1 MTSKHL
7 FQHIIPIVVCLLGHL
22 LGPTPAQSQ
31 GELKTWVQATEGMW
45 GASTNGIAVSPN
57 FANDSLVLV
66 GTGKGVFRSAD
77 AGLTWEPSANLE
89 EDIEYDAV
97 RLSPTFVTDQ
107 TAFTWSANRLYRSTD
122 AGQHWTLL
130 YTALADIKTL
140 ALSPNLANDH
150 TAILGTYGQGAYLT
164 TDGGTTWS
172 ACNNGITDSYI
183 LSAAFSPSY
192 TSDHTVMLGTHGKGF
207 FLSEDSSASWVAANS
222 GLPTYTNGNYYNI
235 SSITPSPAFGN
246 DQIIFA
252 RVLGYLYRTTNA
264 GTTWVQVSSLPL
276 NLVSIAIPPDFDIS
290 HKAYASI
297 HYYLGDGK
305 YIYTSSDSGAT
316 WSQLASNMLVGQIA
330 LGTTIGGDDSLFGTS
345 DNGVARSDDE
355 GLTWALHN
363 EGLDVVQVVSLAVS
377 PAYENDQIL
386 FAVGN
391 NRLYRSTNGAE
402 TWSQLYPENFLASL
416 PPRPNEG
423 ASSHLTS
430 TSDYYYSVAIS
441 PAFASDETV
450 FVGGRRGVFRS
461 VDAGETWELVSSNF
475 PDVDAISIGI
485 SPDYANDQRVFV
497 GLNAWFGETNIY
509 FSNDGGDSWLPTGL
523 EDGGPIYGFVFSPQ
537 YSQDSILFA
546 IDSLWGEIYSS
557 SGDYSVWIHK
567 ITYTNQAVDLALSP
581 GYPDDQTYYT
591 LENGPGIWI
600 TTDDGETTS
609 LLVGFAEYTSATDLL
624 MSSDF
629 AEDHTFYVSFFDEV
643 SVIRST
649 DSVDNWEPVNR
660 GLQGNF
666 IHTLAFLGSTGDLI
680 AGTLASG
687 VWVYRNVD
695 NTSQL
700 YLPLITR

>member
-276 NLVSIAIPPDFDIS
+276 NLVSIAIPPDFGIS

-386 FAVGN
+386 
-391 NRLYRSTNGAE
+391 
-402 TWSQLYPENFLASL
+402 SQ
-416 PPRPNEG
+416 
-423 ASSHLTS
+423 
-430 TSDYYYSVAIS
+430 
-441 PAFASDETV
+441 
-450 FVGGRRGVFRS
+450 
-461 VDAGETWELVSSNF
+461 
-475 PDVDAISIGI
+475 
-485 SPDYANDQRVFV
+485 
-497 GLNAWFGETNIY
+497 
-509 FSNDGGDSWLPTGL
+509 
-523 EDGGPIYGFVFSPQ
+523 
-537 YSQDSILFA
+537 
-546 IDSLWGEIYSS
+546 
-557 SGDYSVWIHK
+557 
-567 ITYTNQAVDLALSP
+567 
-581 GYPDDQTYYT
+581 
-591 LENGPGIWI
+591 
-600 TTDDGETTS
+600 
-609 LLVGFAEYTSATDLL
+609 
-624 MSSDF
+624 
-629 AEDHTFYVSFFDEV
+629 
-643 SVIRST
+643 
-649 DSVDNWEPVNR
+649 
-660 GLQGNF
+660 
-666 IHTLAFLGSTGDLI
+666 
-680 AGTLASG
+680 
-687 VWVYRNVD
+687 
-695 NTSQL
+695 
-700 YLPLITR
+700 

>member
-1 MTSKHL
+1 MTSKNL
-7 FQHIIPIVVCLLGHL
+7 FQHIIIIVVCLLGHL

-45 GASTNGIAVSPN
+45 GAYTNSIAVSPN
-57 FANDSLVLV
+57 FANDSFVLV

-77 AGLTWEPSANLE
+77 AGVTWAPSANFE
-89 EDIEYDAV
+89 EDINYDAV
-97 RLSPTFVTDQ
+97 RLSPSFGTDH

-130 YTALADIKTL
+130 YTALAEINTL
-140 ALSPNLANDH
+140 ALSPNFANDH
-150 TAILGTYGQGAYLT
+150 TAILGTHGQGAYLT
-164 TDGGTTWS
+164 TDGGATWN
-172 ACNNGITDSYI
+172 ACNNGLMDSYI
-183 LSAAFSPSY
+183 LSVAFSPSF

-207 FLSEDSSASWVAANS
+207 FLSEDSSASWVAANT
-222 GLPTYTNGNYYNI
+222 GLPTYSNGNYYNI

-252 RVLGYLYRTTNA
+252 RVLGYLYRTTDA
-264 GTTWVQVSSLPL
+264 GTTWVQVSGLPL
-276 NLVSIAIPPDFDIS
+276 NLVSIAIPPDFATS

-316 WSQLASNMLVGQIA
+316 WSQLASNMLVDQIT
-330 LGTTIGGDDSLFGTS
+330 LGTTIGRDIQLFGTS
-345 DNGVARSDDE
+345 DNGVARSDDA

-377 PAYENDQIL
+377 PVYENDQTL

-391 NRLYRSTNGAE
+391 NNLYRSINGAE

-423 ASSHLTS
+423 VSNYITS

-461 VDAGETWELVSSNF
+461 VDAGETWELVSNDI
-475 PDVDAISIGI
+475 PEVDILSIGI
-485 SPDYANDQRVFV
+485 SPDYANDKRVFV
-497 GLNAWFGETNIY
+497 GLNVYFGETNIY
-509 FSNDGGDSWLPTGL
+509 FSNNGGDSWLPTGP
-523 EDGGPIYGFVFSPQ
+523 EEGGPIHGFVFSPQ
-537 YSQDSILFA
+537 YPQDGILFA

-557 SGDYSVWIHK
+557 SGDYSGWFYKV
-567 ITYTNQAVDLALSP
+567 TYTGQAVDLALSP

-591 LENGPGIWI
+591 LENGPSIWI
-600 TTDDGETTS
+600 TTDDGETAS
-609 LLVGFAEYTSATDLL
+609 LLVGFADYALPTDLL
-624 MSSDF
+624 MSSNF
-629 AEDHTFYVSFFDEV
+629 AQDHTFYVSFFDEV
-643 SVIRST
+643 GVIRST
-649 DSVDNWEPVNR
+649 DGGTNWQPVNS

-666 IHTLAFLGSTGDLI
+666 VQTIAF
-680 AGTLASG
+680 
-687 VWVYRNVD
+687 
-695 NTSQL
+695 
-700 YLPLITR
+700 

>member
-1 MTSKHL
+1 MTSKNL
-7 FQHIIPIVVCLLGHL
+7 FQHIIIIVVCLLGHL

-45 GASTNGIAVSPN
+45 GAYTNSIAVSPN
-57 FANDSLVLV
+57 FANDSFVLV

-77 AGLTWEPSANLE
+77 AGVTWAPSANFE
-89 EDIEYDAV
+89 EDINYDAV
-97 RLSPTFVTDQ
+97 RLSPSFGTDH

-130 YTALADIKTL
+130 YTALAEINTL
-140 ALSPNLANDH
+140 ALSPNFANDH
-150 TAILGTYGQGAYLT
+150 TAILGTHGQGAYLT
-164 TDGGTTWS
+164 TDGGATWN
-172 ACNNGITDSYI
+172 ACNNGLMDSYI
-183 LSAAFSPSY
+183 LSVAFSPSF

-207 FLSEDSSASWVAANS
+207 FLSEDSSASWVAANT
-222 GLPTYTNGNYYNI
+222 GLPTYSNGNYYNI

-252 RVLGYLYRTTNA
+252 RVLGYLYRTTDA
-264 GTTWVQVSSLPL
+264 GTTWVQVSGLPL
-276 NLVSIAIPPDFDIS
+276 NLVSIAIPPDFATS

-316 WSQLASNMLVGQIA
+316 WSQLASNMLVDQIT
-330 LGTTIGGDDSLFGTS
+330 LGTTIGRDIQLFGTS
-345 DNGVARSDDE
+345 DNGVARSDDA

-377 PAYENDQIL
+377 PVYENDQTL

-391 NRLYRSTNGAE
+391 NNLYRSINGAE

-423 ASSHLTS
+423 VSNYITS

-461 VDAGETWELVSSNF
+461 VDAGETWELVSNDI
-475 PDVDAISIGI
+475 PEVDILSIGI
-485 SPDYANDQRVFV
+485 SPDYANDKRVFV
-497 GLNAWFGETNIY
+497 GLNVYFGETNIY
-509 FSNDGGDSWLPTGL
+509 FSNNGGDSWLPTGP
-523 EDGGPIYGFVFSPQ
+523 EEGGPIHGFVFSPQ
-537 YSQDSILFA
+537 YPQDGILFA

-557 SGDYSVWIHK
+557 SGDYSGWFYKV
-567 ITYTNQAVDLALSP
+567 TYTGQAVDLALSP

-591 LENGPGIWI
+591 LENGPSIWI
-600 TTDDGETTS
+600 TTDDGETAS
-609 LLVGFAEYTSATDLL
+609 LLVGFADYALPTDLL
-624 MSSDF
+624 MSSNF
-629 AEDHTFYVSFFDEV
+629 AQDHTFYVSFFDEV
-643 SVIRST
+643 GVIRST
-649 DSVDNWEPVNR
+649 DGGTNWQPVNS

-666 IHTLAFLGSTGDLI
+666 VQTIAFLGSTSDLI

-687 VWVYRNVD
+687 VWVYRNAD

-700 YLPLITR
+700 YLPLITS

>member
-1 MTSKHL
+1 
-7 FQHIIPIVVCLLGHL
+7 
-22 LGPTPAQSQ
+22 
-31 GELKTWVQATEGMW
+31 
-45 GASTNGIAVSPN
+45 
-57 FANDSLVLV
+57 
-66 GTGKGVFRSAD
+66 VFRSAD

-207 FLSEDSSASWVAANS
+207 FLSEDSSTSWVAANS

-276 NLVSIAIPPDFDIS
+276 NLVSIAIPPDFGIS

-355 GLTWALHN
+355 GSTWALHN

-402 TWSQLYPENFLASL
+402 TWSQLNPENFLASL
-416 PPRPNEG
+416 PPRPNED
-423 ASSHLTS
+423 ASSHITS

-461 VDAGETWELVSSNF
+461 VDAGETWELVSNNF
-475 PDVDAISIGI
+475 PEVDVISLGI

-497 GLNAWFGETNIY
+497 GLDAELGETNIY
-509 FSNDGGDSWLPTGL
+509 FPMMGEITGFL
-523 EDGGPIYGFVFSPQ
+523 QGLRWAGLFMASYSLRNILRMVFSLQ
-537 YSQDSILFA
+537 SIMCLGKSIQAAGIILF
-546 IDSLWGEIYSS
+546 
-557 SGDYSVWIHK
+557 
-567 ITYTNQAVDLALSP
+567 
-581 GYPDDQTYYT
+581 
-591 LENGPGIWI
+591 
-600 TTDDGETTS
+600 
-609 LLVGFAEYTSATDLL
+609 GFIKL
-624 MSSDF
+624 
-629 AEDHTFYVSFFDEV
+629 HTQVKQS
-643 SVIRST
+643 I
-649 DSVDNWEPVNR
+649 
-660 GLQGNF
+660 
-666 IHTLAFLGSTGDLI
+666 
-680 AGTLASG
+680 
-687 VWVYRNVD
+687 
-695 NTSQL
+695 
-700 YLPLITR
+700 

>member
-45 GASTNGIAVSPN
+45 GAYTNSIAVSPN
-57 FANDSLVLV
+57 FANDSFVLV

-130 YTALADIKTL
+130 YTALAEINTL
-140 ALSPNLANDH
+140 ALSPNFANDH
-150 TAILGTYGQGAYLT
+150 TAILGTHGQGAYLT
-164 TDGGTTWS
+164 TDGGATWN
-172 ACNNGITDSYI
+172 ACNNGLMDSYI
-183 LSAAFSPSY
+183 LSVAFSPSF

-207 FLSEDSSASWVAANS
+207 FLSEDSSASWVAANT
-222 GLPTYTNGNYYNI
+222 GLPTYSNGNYYNI

-252 RVLGYLYRTTNA
+252 RVLGYLYRTTDA
-264 GTTWVQVSSLPL
+264 GTTWVQVSGLPL
-276 NLVSIAIPPDFDIS
+276 NLVSIAIPPDFATS

-316 WSQLASNMLVGQIA
+316 WSQLASNMLVDQIT
-330 LGTTIGGDDSLFGTS
+330 LGTTIGRDIQLFGTS
-345 DNGVARSDDE
+345 DNGVARSDDA

-377 PAYENDQIL
+377 PVYENDQTL

-391 NRLYRSTNGAE
+391 NNLYRSINGAE

-423 ASSHLTS
+423 VSNYITS

-461 VDAGETWELVSSNF
+461 VDAGETWELVSNDI
-475 PDVDAISIGI
+475 PEVDILSIGI
-485 SPDYANDQRVFV
+485 SPDYANDKRVFV
-497 GLNAWFGETNIY
+497 GLNVYFGETNIY
-509 FSNDGGDSWLPTGL
+509 FSNNGGDSWLPTGP
-523 EDGGPIYGFVFSPQ
+523 EEGGPIHGFVFSPQ
-537 YSQDSILFA
+537 YPQDGILFA

-557 SGDYSVWIHK
+557 SGDYSGWFYKV
-567 ITYTNQAVDLALSP
+567 TYTGQAVDLALSP

-591 LENGPGIWI
+591 LENGPSIWI
-600 TTDDGETTS
+600 TTDDGETAS
-609 LLVGFAEYTSATDLL
+609 LLVGFADYALPTDLL
-624 MSSDF
+624 MSSNF
-629 AEDHTFYVSFFDEV
+629 AQDHTFYVSFFDEV
-643 SVIRST
+643 GVIRST
-649 DSVDNWEPVNR
+649 DGGTNWQPVNS

-666 IHTLAFLGSTGDLI
+666 VQTIAFLGSTSDLI

-687 VWVYRNVD
+687 VWVYRNAD